1 MKKLLALVLA
11 GVMALSLTTVVGA
24 AALTPPDEGDPKV
37 DVGDTELYYGDDELE
52 FYLEKGDS
60 TIAVGDDTDDGYDAF
75 CNTDDYSLSVSVSSD
90 NSDIKASYKLYKNP
104 DRDGVAVKIIIDP
117 ISEKFTVADDADWEV
132 KVKVVQKLK
141 GQTDPAVGELLVE
154 GTIGNTRAFH
164 TDSFTDAYG
173 SYILDTEA
181 RVIDV
186 SVFEDAE
193 GKALS
198 VNYPKYAIKFNK
210 VSRQNTSL
218 YLYAKT
224 DVVDVSNTKAIGS
237 IAFKPTRVKDAATIT
252 MPISADN
259 ENYYGETV
267 YVYNIV
273 DGKPSGESIKADVVN
288 HNYVVFSVPSG
299 TTLGTFAAYGA
310 KTDGDA
316 EKPAPTKTTA
326 KPAIPETGAGDIVN
340 LTVVLAVV
348 ALAGAGL
355 AAVKKVSK

>member
-11 GVMALSLTTVVGA
+11 GVMALGLATLVGA
-24 AALTPPDEGDPKV
+24 APLTPPDEGEP
-37 DVGDTELYYGDDELE
+37 DVTVGETELKYGDDALE
-52 FYLEKGDS
+52 FYLEAGEV
-60 TIAVGDDTDDGYDAF
+60 TFAVGDDTSDGYDAF
-75 CNTDDYSLSVSVSSD
+75 RNTGDYSLSVSVSSD

-104 DRDGVAVKIIIDP
+104 DRDGVAVKVIIDP
-117 ISEKFTVADDADWEV
+117 ISEKFTVADDKDWEV
-132 KVKVVQKLK
+132 KVKVVQKNK
-141 GQTDPAVGELLVE
+141 GATDPVVGELLVE
-154 GTIGNTRAFH
+154 GTIGNTRAYH

-198 VNYPKYAIKFNK
+198 VNYPKYAIKFKN

-224 DVVDVSNTKAIGS
+224 DVVDVTNSKAIGS
-237 IAFKPTRVKDAATIT
+237 IGFRPTRVKDAATIT

-267 YVYNIV
+267 YVYDVV
-273 DGKPSGESIKADVVN
+273 DGKPTGSPIKADVVN
-288 HNYVVFSVPSG
+288 HNYVVFTVPSG

-310 KTDGDA
+310 QKDGDD
-316 EKPAPTKTTA
+316 EKPAPAKTTA
-326 KPAIPETGAGDIVN
+326 KPAIPETGASDMMN
-340 LTVVLAVV
+340 LSVVFAVL
-348 ALAGAGL
+348 ALAGAGF
-355 AAVKKVSK
+355 AAVKRVSK